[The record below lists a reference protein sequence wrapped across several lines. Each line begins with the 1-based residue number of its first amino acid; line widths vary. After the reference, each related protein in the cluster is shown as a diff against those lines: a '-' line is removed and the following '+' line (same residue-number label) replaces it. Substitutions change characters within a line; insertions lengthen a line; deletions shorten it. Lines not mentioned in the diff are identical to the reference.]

1 MADVGPTG
9 DFKRR
14 KAHSISK
21 AIFQNIL
28 AHRTVCYSKC
38 VLQCLIEYIGHINI
52 LIRIMLIPNN
62 ETNHWK

>member
-14 KAHSISK
+14 KAHSIAS
-21 AIFQNIL
+21 FQNIL

-38 VLQCLIEYIGHINI
+38 VLQSDVEYIGHITI
-52 LIRIMLIPNN
+52 LI
-62 ETNHWK
+62 